1 MLLVDVCASWLL
13 YVELAVMIY
22 LPSQRH
28 SMIDSS
34 VLIPEPVTVL
44 LIISHFTKYRNTLYV
59 DVWPVMYDVMCS
71 VATGVTCA
79 GGSGGA
85 VMSCYNCGK
94 PGHMSRDCTEM
105 RMSSSGGGGSGSTC
119 YNCGES
125 GHFSR
130 ECPNRMSSDE
140 RMDTR
145 KCYNCNETGH
155 LSRDCPDANRR
166 SSDRSAVECFRCP
179 PCVFLRNYWSLVTL
193 MSATHAQ
200 ETCAIVTV
208 SFASKMIIVIVDA
221 AAASERSHTNVF
233 LNKVYWD
240 ITSVSSFLHFILK
253 PLSKLNRYVTKT
265 TEK

>member
-179 PCVFLRNYWSLVTL
+179 PCVFLRNYWSLVPSCRRHTL
-193 MSATHAQ
+193 KKLVQLSQFLSRVKWSLSLLTLQPPPNDHTQMSFWIKSI
-200 ETCAIVTV
+200 ET
-208 SFASKMIIVIVDA
+208 
-221 AAASERSHTNVF
+221 SHQF
-233 LNKVYWD
+233 HHSY
-240 ITSVSSFLHFILK
+240 TSS
-253 PLSKLNRYVTKT
+253 
-265 TEK
+265 